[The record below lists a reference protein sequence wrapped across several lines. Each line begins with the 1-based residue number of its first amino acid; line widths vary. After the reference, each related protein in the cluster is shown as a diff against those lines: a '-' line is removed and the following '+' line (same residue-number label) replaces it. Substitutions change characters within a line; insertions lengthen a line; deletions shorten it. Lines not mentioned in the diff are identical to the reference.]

1 MIITTLVENS
11 TISKAYTNK
20 HGLCIH
26 LKTEKHSI
34 LFDLGSDD
42 TFIKNAKKLNI
53 DIKDVDIVI
62 ISHGH
67 KDHGGGLK
75 AFIDYNDKALIYI
88 SKYGFK
94 DYYASFLKYMKFYI
108 GLDQELKENKR
119 IILTDEIYCINQEIK
134 LISNIKGSLLIPT
147 GNKDLLVKDREKFI
161 LDKFKHEQHLILKE
175 NGRSILIS
183 GCSHTGILNILQES
197 EEKAGVKIDLIIG
210 GMHLYN
216 PINRKTEDLR
226 FINELGSR
234 LLEKD
239 IKIYTC
245 HCTGL
250 KAFEVLSNILGK
262 NIKTLKTG
270 QVIELV
276 NKDLSFTY

>member
-1 MIITTLVENS
+1 M
-11 TISKAYTNK
+11 
-20 HGLCIH
+20 
-26 LKTEKHSI
+26 
-34 LFDLGSDD
+34 
-42 TFIKNAKKLNI
+42 
-53 DIKDVDIVI
+53 
-62 ISHGH
+62 
-67 KDHGGGLK
+67 
-75 AFIDYNDKALIYI
+75 
-88 SKYGFK
+88 
-94 DYYASFLKYMKFYI
+94 
-108 GLDQELKENKR
+108 
-119 IILTDEIYCINQEIK
+119 
-134 LISNIKGSLLIPT
+134 
-147 GNKDLLVKDREKFI
+147 VKDREEFI

-216 PINRKTEDLR
+216 PINRKIEDLS

-250 KAFEVLSNILGK
+250 KAFELLNNILGK